1 MREASLG
8 YKHRIYFYMPVS
20 GPSLI
25 TGCPCALSQAGCLG
39 LLTVEERMLWLECC
53 GVNSGEHSSQS
64 WLIAGVCQPV
74 KEIKWLLCVTWLQC
88 YMPSHLPITRSFWKR
103 SQTWNVGN
111 IIIQLNV
118 VALSH
123 AILVYQECHT
133 SKLPYQC
140 HSTWSGWRWKVWK
153 KVLSRRTPS
162 QSCQRNNCFELLS
175 TNAVVFFTQ
184 HLLIIF
190 FWICKSHFLNAWV
203 TPIINPSDV
212 IGNPVVQSANLH
224 STMQQD

>member
-1 MREASLG
+1 M
-8 YKHRIYFYMPVS
+8 
-20 GPSLI
+20 
-25 TGCPCALSQAGCLG
+25 AG
-39 LLTVEERMLWLECC
+39 MLWCEQRWTLLPELTDSWCMSASKGDKVASVCHMVAMLYAFTSPDYSLLLEAFPNMKCGRHNYSVECC
-53 GVNSGEHSSQS
+53 CSFTCYS
-64 WLIAGVCQPV
+64 CQT
-74 KEIKWLLCVTWLQC
+74 IGSL
-88 YMPSHLPITRSFWKR
+88 
-103 SQTWNVGN
+103 
-111 IIIQLNV
+111 
-118 VALSH
+118 
-123 AILVYQECHT
+123 YQECHT

-153 KVLSRRTPS
+153 KVLSGRTPC

>member
-53 GVNSGEHSSQS
+53 GVSSGEHSFQS
-64 WLIAGVCQPV
+64 WLIAGVSQPV

-88 YMPSHLPITRSFWKR
+88 YMPSHLLITRSFWKR
-103 SQTWNVGN
+103 SQTWNVGD

-123 AILVYQECHT
+123 AILV
-133 SKLPYQC
+133 KLSAASIRSVI
-140 HSTWSGWRWKVWK
+140 H
-153 KVLSRRTPS
+153 
-162 QSCQRNNCFELLS
+162 QSYPIS
-175 TNAVVFFTQ
+175 ATQ
-184 HLLIIF
+184 HGVAEDEKCGRRCFPGELQA
-190 FWICKSHFLNAWV
+190 SHAREITV
-203 TPIINPSDV
+203 
-212 IGNPVVQSANLH
+212 
-224 STMQQD
+224 